1 MSRLITT
8 SPLDSIDWCRKAPD
22 SLNPA
27 GISWKQDAYEQLK
40 RTVGRA
46 PWVPNASLERGTTFE
61 NQIYGILKAG
71 TEDTVQCTPKFRE
84 ILYACKGGQFQRK
97 TKSFLTIDGQEYL
110 LYGKLDI
117 YFPDRIKDIKTTGKY
132 GGKDKYLSTSQ
143 HHIYCFGENIKD
155 FTYII
160 AEFPKPES
168 YEISSVNYVEYSSPS
183 RDFEEAYVRAKITD
197 AVEWL
202 SSFDEPGD
210 LGDLYLHTYCKP
222 W

>member
-8 SPLDSIDWCRKAPD
+8 SLLDSIDWCRKAPD

-97 TKSFLTIDGQEYL
+97 TKSFLTIDGQEKV
-110 LYGKLDI
+110 KL
-117 YFPDRIKDIKTTGKY
+117 R
-132 GGKDKYLSTSQ
+132 
-143 HHIYCFGENIKD
+143 
-155 FTYII
+155 
-160 AEFPKPES
+160 AEDEVRVRTAKQTVRLVTLKGHSF
-168 YEISSVNYVEYSSPS
+168 
-183 RDFEEAYVRAKITD
+183 FEVLRQKMQWRGAHV
-197 AVEWL
+197 
-202 SSFDEPGD
+202 
-210 LGDLYLHTYCKP
+210 
-222 W
+222 